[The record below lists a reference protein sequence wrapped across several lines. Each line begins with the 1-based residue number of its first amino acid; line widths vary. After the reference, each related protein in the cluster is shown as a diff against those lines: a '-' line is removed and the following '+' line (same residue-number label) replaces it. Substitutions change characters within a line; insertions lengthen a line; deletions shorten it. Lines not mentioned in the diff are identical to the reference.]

1 MANFEQEK
9 ARVEE
14 LLRRLRLT
22 VSTPIID
29 PNEPDKPDKGVD
41 CVVNLADG
49 GTIGVQV
56 TELDPWP
63 APGMRGNETKLAES
77 GPYGMFAQNNR
88 QILLDAIGRAIER
101 KVKIAARHNFDW
113 LSEVWLLVCT
123 GIPESPAST
132 FVPTGPLHPEEIE
145 HKTQAILRGSKYRY
159 CFLLPVL
166 GTETT
171 LYQRECNKAWEKSVK
186 LLDVSQRRS
195 SRYMKALL
203 AAGAVG
209 DMEEFDQLTQQ
220 EVEQTLHDVRTKQA

>member
-1 MANFEQEK
+1 
-9 ARVEE
+9 
-14 LLRRLRLT
+14 
-22 VSTPIID
+22 
-29 PNEPDKPDKGVD
+29 
-41 CVVNLADG
+41 
-49 GTIGVQV
+49 
-56 TELDPWP
+56 
-63 APGMRGNETKLAES
+63 MRGNEAKLAEG

-113 LSEVWLLVCT
+113 LNEVWLLVCT
-123 GIPESPAST
+123 GIPESPAAT
-132 FVPTGPLHPEEIE
+132 LVPTGPLHPEEIE
-145 HKTQAILRGSKYRY
+145 RKTEAILCGSKYRY

-171 LYQRECNKAWEKSVK
+171 LYQRESNKVWEKSVE
-186 LLDVSQRRS
+186 LLDVSQQPS

-220 EVEQTLHDVRTKQA
+220 EVEQTFHDVRTKPSVGRKSL

>member
-1 MANFEQEK
+1 MASFEQEK
-9 ARVEE
+9 TRVEE
-14 LLRRLRLT
+14 LLRRLRRT
-22 VSTPIID
+22 VSTPIVD
-29 PNEPDKPDKGVD
+29 PNEPGKPDKGVD

-56 TELDPWP
+56 TELDPWL
-63 APGMRGNETKLAES
+63 APGMRGNEAKLSES
-77 GPYGMFAQNNR
+77 GPYGMFAQNNG

-101 KVKIAARHNFDW
+101 KVKIAARHNLDW

-145 HKTQAILRGSKYRY
+145 HETQAILRDSKYRY
-159 CFLLPVL
+159 CFLLPVF
-166 GTETT
+166 GTKTT
-171 LYQRECNKAWEKSVK
+171 LYQRECNKVWEKSVE
-186 LLDVSQRRS
+186 LLDVSQQPS

-203 AAGAVG
+203 AAGTVD

-220 EVEQTLHDVRTKQA
+220 EVERTLHDVRMKQA